1 MATIDTVKGYIN
13 RLCTEAGA
21 DPQQIYHHENETWY
35 FSKGS
40 STLEVFLTSYET
52 AEKLTRTFV
61 RCLSAFYPIPV
72 DPLKRQE
79 LYFVALEVNA
89 RNMGVKIGT
98 MVDNGYMYAIAERE
112 IDGMDYRELVILV
125 NDVGYWAEQL
135 SDLFKSRF
143 GEPQSNLN

>member
-1 MATIDTVKGYIN
+1 MTTIETVKGYIN

-21 DPQQIYHHENETWY
+21 DPQEIYNHENETWY

-52 AEKLTRTFV
+52 AEKVIRTFI
-61 RCLSAFYPIPV
+61 RCLSAIYPIPV
-72 DPLKRQE
+72 DPSKRQE
-79 LYFVALEVNA
+79 LYFVALEVNT

-98 MVDNGYMYAIAERE
+98 MADNGYMYAIAERE
-112 IDGMDYRELVILV
+112 IDGMDYREFVVLV

>member
-1 MATIDTVKGYIN
+1 MTTIETVKSYIN

-21 DPQQIYHHENETWY
+21 DPQQIYNHENETWY
-35 FSKGS
+35 FSKGP

-52 AEKLTRTFV
+52 DEKVVRTFI
-61 RCLSAFYPIPV
+61 RCLCAIYPIPV
-72 DPLKRQE
+72 EPVKRQE

-98 MVDNGYMYAIAERE
+98 IADNGYMYAIAERE
-112 IDGMDYRELVILV
+112 IDRMDYQEFVILV
-125 NDVGYWAEQL
+125 NDVGHWAEQL

-143 GEPQSNLN
+143 GEPQSN